1 MKYVFYHIF
10 YPANAPK
17 SALDL
22 IHFVA
27 SAVGTEMQPDYYQE
41 FVKEVRRRVDEI
53 NKKGRI
59 HLDVSLS
66 TCESGRPMR
75 NGQVCISS
83 PRKWGADDI
92 VRLSFI
98 RVDSLWTENFQG
110 NLQKI
115 SFDKWDRM
123 KYEVEKKQV
132 EESREADELLIRM
145 ITDLSTGRDIE
156 ETVDDY
162 VKCETP
168 ELRQKLIDGIKEGME
183 EGGES

>member
-27 SAVGTEMQPDYYQE
+27 SAVGTEMLPNYYQE

-59 HLDVSLS
+59 HLDVSLP
-66 TCESGRPMR
+66 TCESGIPMR
-75 NGQVCISS
+75 NGQVRISS

-98 RVDSLWTENFQG
+98 RVDSLWTENTVGKLVKVPFKV
-110 NLQKI
+110 L
-115 SFDKWDRM
+115 DRV
-123 KYEVEKKQV
+123 KVKVEKKQG
-132 EESREADELLIRM
+132 EESRKAEELLIRM

-156 ETVDDY
+156 EMVDDY

-183 EGGES
+183 KGGEV

>member
-10 YPANAPK
+10 YPATAPK

-27 SAVGTEMQPDYYQE
+27 SAVGTEMLPNYYEE

-59 HLDVSLS
+59 HLDLSLH
-66 TCESGRPMR
+66 TCESGRQMR
-75 NGQVCISS
+75 NGQVSITS
-83 PRKWGADDI
+83 PRKWGPGDI

-98 RVDSLWTENFQG
+98 RVDSLWFKNIQG

-115 SFDKWDRM
+115 SFDKFDRM
-123 KYEVEKKQV
+123 KYEVEK
-132 EESREADELLIRM
+132 
-145 ITDLSTGRDIE
+145 
-156 ETVDDY
+156 
-162 VKCETP
+162 
-168 ELRQKLIDGIKEGME
+168 
-183 EGGES
+183 GGES